1 MKMRLCGYL
10 AQSCGQSV
18 QSVCG
23 RCLKGRQILHIL
35 LCDRIQNS
43 LVLMRVCGIGEI
55 VDGFKQRVDL
65 LSCPVLERTVLLH
78 CRDHC
83 LGNAVKHSLIVM
95 VMLVLLQIKNF
106 LIDCLDIINSLVL
119 KLLQLI
125 QLCEKLRCQA
135 VQCSLVVMCMGFLC
149 HRSDLLFNN
158 RLHFC
163 CLGILGHIRSNAV
176 LAMQTCQPFL
186 LSTDIAVI
194 HCDLVGRFSV
204 QSMLGIL
211 DAFQKLCI
219 QIGRRRNRRFIVTDK
234 SGVTDIQCNRNGCRP
249 DRCIAFCVI
258 AENAHLTSPDM
269 KLRREIAAC
278 AVSSQN
284 NGIHLIALA
293 ELHGFMIPF
302 PVTVKCELELHIL
315 NLMICENLSLQ
326 NLNALVF
333 HKEFPHYSRTSVHS
347 FVSVSYC
354 IYPSR
359 QMTFLSVPS
368 T

>member
-1 MKMRLCGYL
+1 
-10 AQSCGQSV
+10 
-18 QSVCG
+18 
-23 RCLKGRQILHIL
+23 
-35 LCDRIQNS
+35 
-43 LVLMRVCGIGEI
+43 MRVCGIGEVI
-55 VDGFKQRVDL
+55 DGFKERVDL

-149 HRSDLLFNN
+149 HQSDLLFNN

-219 QIGRRRNRRFIVTDK
+219 QIGRRRNRRFFTLK
-234 SGVTDIQCNRNGCRP
+234 AGFSDIQRYRNSCRS
-249 DRCIAFCVI
+249 DSGIRCGIVAVY
-258 AENAHLTSPDM
+258 AHFHRAHM
-269 KLRREIAAC
+269 KLRRQITAC